1 MKTLPYY
8 GYDQPVIGYCQ
19 AHKPLHVNKGYD
31 TISRDQAETT
41 DLELSR
47 DHSFIATI
55 ARSAAPAIYI
65 ERIPNWWITFWM
77 KVKKNVWEG
86 SYFPLCREKQP
97 FDSWGER
104 RKKTFWTAPVEKCSQ
119 PKTTER
125 EQNGGCLTEHSGNS
139 IWWPGSTDWWIPK
152 CPLVLNCWTNFSV

>member
-1 MKTLPYY
+1 MVIRSNKEVKILIEEVFMELSLGTLKSSCPRVPHHMKTLPYY

-41 DLELSR
+41 NLELSR

-65 ERIPNWWITFWM
+65 ERIPN
-77 KVKKNVWEG
+77 
-86 SYFPLCREKQP
+86 
-97 FDSWGER
+97 
-104 RKKTFWTAPVEKCSQ
+104 
-119 PKTTER
+119 
-125 EQNGGCLTEHSGNS
+125 
-139 IWWPGSTDWWIPK
+139 
-152 CPLVLNCWTNFSV
+152 